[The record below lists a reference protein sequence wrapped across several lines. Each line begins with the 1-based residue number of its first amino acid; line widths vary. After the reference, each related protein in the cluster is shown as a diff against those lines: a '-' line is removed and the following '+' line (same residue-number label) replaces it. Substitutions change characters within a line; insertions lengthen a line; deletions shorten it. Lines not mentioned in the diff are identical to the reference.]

1 MTEKSGRV
9 HTSAVSVAILP
20 QADQVLDLFG
30 SKFYDDMKN
39 AIFLLC
45 IFITTTTTI
54 NNVYLSYQSGVGS
67 NQHVEWIPDMYYRN
81 AEYFWCLVCLFLIY
95 VFLKHMN
102 L

>member
-39 AIFLLC
+39 AMFLFC
-45 IFITTTTTI
+45 IFITTTTI
-54 NNVYLSYQSGVGS
+54 NNVYFSYQSGVGLRIS
-67 NQHVEWIPDMYYRN
+67 MLNGY
-81 AEYFWCLVCLFLIY
+81 LICITEMLSTFGVWFAY
-95 VFLKHMN
+95 LCVP
-102 L
+102 